1 LSLLRLN
8 DISVS
13 YKGTYV
19 LDQVSCVV
27 SEGDRIG
34 IIGPNGSG
42 KSTLLKVIIGE
53 ITPEKGNLVW
63 SKQPRIGYVPQT
75 FPWED
80 GSTPLDVIGI
90 GNASQLGRFG
100 VSRELWERSS
110 SFLSGGE
117 KTRVLLAKA
126 FLNYPDVLILDEPT
140 NHVDIAGIQWLETI
154 LQRYQGTVLVS
165 SHDRYFLDSVSK
177 KIWLV
182 EGHCLKEYSGNYS
195 SYMRMRKAELAY
207 QEKEHAK
214 WQREVENLV
223 KEVRDRRQWYD
234 KAHKDAGQ
242 NDYLRR
248 RSKKHAKQFKA
259 KERRI
264 ENLMEEKPQK
274 PVTKK
279 PISVN
284 LEDRSYRT
292 KTILRGEKLSFKYE
306 SDSPYIFQNADFRVS
321 PGEKI
326 ALLGPNGSGKTT
338 LIRLFAGELTPT
350 SGTLYVNPN
359 IQIGYLSQM
368 LEGLDGVCSAAE
380 NVSKKTGR
388 TVSDARNI
396 LGYLGISGEKQI
408 LPLSSLS
415 MGERSRVA
423 LACLT
428 FAPYDLLLLD
438 EPTNHLDLI
447 AREGVEE
454 ALDSFPGAVIV
465 STHDRFLANRLSSS
479 IWYLEDR
486 TLETYK
492 GTYQEFQTW
501 RLSRDKT
508 DDKGQKATYDRTG
521 EDLKAQEL
529 AARLKIAEIVSKLD
543 GTLDPVEKAALEK
556 EYQEAL
562 KALQALIKD

>member
-8 DISVS
+8 SISVS
-13 YKGTYV
+13 YKGTSV

-53 ITPEKGNLVW
+53 IVPEKGNLVW
-63 SKQPRIGYVPQT
+63 SKQHRIGYVPQT
-75 FPWED
+75 FHWED
-80 GSTPLDVIGI
+80 GSTPLDVIGVE
-90 GNASQLGRFG
+90 NADQLGRFG

-110 SFLSGGE
+110 FFLSGGE

-140 NHVDIAGIQWLETI
+140 NHVDIAGIQWLEAI

-182 EGHCLKEYSGNYS
+182 EGHCLKEYAGNYS

-214 WQREVENLV
+214 WQRSVENLV
-223 KEVRDRRQWYD
+223 KEVRDRRQWFD

-264 ENLMEEKPQK
+264 ENLIEKRPQK
-274 PVTKK
+274 PVAKK

-292 KTILRGEKLSFKYE
+292 KTILRGEELSFKYE
-306 SDSPYIFQNADFRVS
+306 SESPYIFQNASFRVS

-350 SGTLYVNPN
+350 SGALYVNPN

-368 LEGLDGVCSAAE
+368 LEGLDGACSAAE

-396 LGYLGISGEKQI
+396 LGYLGISGEKQV

-454 ALDSFPGAVIV
+454 ALNSFPGAVIV
-465 STHDRFLANRLSSS
+465 STHDRFLANRLSSY
-479 IWYLEDR
+479 IWYLQNK
-486 TLETYK
+486 TLEVFK
-492 GTYQEFQTW
+492 GTYQEFQIW
-501 RLSRDKT
+501 QVSSDKT
-508 DDKGQKATYDRTG
+508 DDKGQEATYDRTVR
-521 EDLKAQEL
+521 DLKAQEL
-529 AARLKIAEIVSKLD
+529 AARLKIAEIVSKLAQAS
-543 GTLDPVEKAALEK
+543 DPLEKSALEK
-556 EYQEAL
+556 EYQEAIREL
-562 KALQALIKD
+562 NAVTKS